1 MTEEDLIPVDL
12 KLSDA
17 GELVIRWSDGLDQ
30 QLSIRFLRER
40 CPCAT
45 CLEKKISKDESPS
58 LFPIISHE
66 QTQPLRITS
75 MEPAGNYAYRIEFS
89 DSHSSG
95 VYTLEYLRS
104 LSN

>member
-1 MTEEDLIPVDL
+1 MHDDPTPTELKIDDSGSLI
-12 KLSDA
+12 
-17 GELVIRWSDGLDQ
+17 IRWSDDLMQ
-30 QLSIRFLRER
+30 TLPIRFLRDN

-45 CLEKKISKDESPS
+45 CLEKKLSPPEPKSS
-58 LFPIISHE
+58 LPIITAE
-66 QTQPLRITS
+66 QAQPLRINS